1 MQTFYDIVNTVVQ
14 HMLKVNKSEVF
25 FSISSHTHHQ
35 IIKKNI
41 RDYYSIVKDS
51 INANLTV
58 GKGKSK
64 KDP

>member
-1 MQTFYDIVNTVVQ
+1 
-14 HMLKVNKSEVF
+14 MLKVNKSEGF

-35 IIKKNI
+35 IIKKNL

-51 INANLTV
+51 NADLTV
-58 GKGKSK
+58 GKGRSK